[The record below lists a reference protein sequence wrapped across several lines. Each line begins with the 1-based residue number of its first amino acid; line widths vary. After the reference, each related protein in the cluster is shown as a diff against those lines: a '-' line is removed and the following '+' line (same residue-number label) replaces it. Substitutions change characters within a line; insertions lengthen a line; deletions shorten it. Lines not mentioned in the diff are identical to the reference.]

1 MIILTITVYV
11 LAILFLFF
19 LTKAVIKVL
28 PFYWPAFGRFQVKVI
43 SLRITFLKW
52 LYKKRG
58 YQEYFFNKGKFKFVV
73 MAKSRKEAYTKF
85 KTHTKS
91 NRKN

>member
-1 MIILTITVYV
+1 MLILTITVYV
-11 LAILFLFF
+11 FAILFLFF

-28 PFYWPAFGRFQVKVI
+28 PYYWPAFDRFQVKVI
-43 SLRITFLKW
+43 QSRITFLKW
-52 LYKKRG
+52 FYKKRG

-85 KTHTKS
+85 KTHTKN